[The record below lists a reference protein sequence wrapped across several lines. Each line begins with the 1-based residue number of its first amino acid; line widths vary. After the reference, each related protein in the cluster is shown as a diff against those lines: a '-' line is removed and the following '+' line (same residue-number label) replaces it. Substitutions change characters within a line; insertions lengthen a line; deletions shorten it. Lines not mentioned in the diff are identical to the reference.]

1 MNSKRNYT
9 MIFITIAGIINILGM
24 ILIIMPVVVLT
35 PLTLL
40 FSASLGGGLMILS
53 IIIYGVIVTRDLINR
68 GIL

>member
-9 MIFITIAGIINILGM
+9 MILVSIAGILNIIGM

-35 PLTLL
+35 PITLI
-40 FSASLGGGLMILS
+40 FSAVLGGGLVILS
-53 IIIYGVIVTRDLINR
+53 IIIYAAIVTRDLINR